1 MTKLELESRK
11 KLRELNNYDNL
22 VKMFTARY
30 DLSKTYK
37 EKEEILK
44 EIEDIYSR
52 MFNIKEWFK
61 QAGIE
66 ITYIHNLE
74 RRYHYAV

>member
-22 VKMFTARY
+22 IKIFTAGY

-37 EKEEILK
+37 EKEELLK
-44 EIEDIYSR
+44 EIDDIYIR
-52 MFNIKEWFK
+52 MFDIKEWFK
-61 QAGIE
+61 QANIK
-66 ITYIHNLE
+66 ITYIHNSE